1 MVASVFFNNFSSYA
15 EQNLIEDL
23 IIESIRIYGHDLYY
37 LPRTLVN
44 KDDIYGE
51 DPVSE
56 YKNAYLVE
64 MYIKS
69 YDGYEGDGS
78 FLSKFNLEIRD
89 QTTFTLAMRSFND
102 EIGQYESID
111 RPREG
116 DLLYSPM
123 MKRMFAIQY
132 VNNKPVFYQMG
143 ALQMYDMTCEVW
155 EYSNEKFSTGV
166 AVIDEIEA
174 QYSINEQNY
183 AILADRNVT
192 LQDENGYDLV
202 QDQFDYDEQNQDV
215 YADND
220 EFDLES
226 DGLIDW
232 TEKDPFSMGNI

>member
-1 MVASVFFNNFSSYA
+1 MVSSVFFNNFSSYA

-155 EYSNEKFSTGV
+155 EYSNEKFNTGV

>member
-15 EQNLIEDL
+15 EQSLIEDL
-23 IIESIRIYGHDLYY
+23 IVESIRVFGHDLYY

-51 DPVSE
+51 DTVSE

-64 MYIKS
+64 MYIKAF
-69 YDGYEGDGS
+69 DGYEGDGT

-155 EYSNEKFSTGV
+155 EYSNEKFNTGV
-166 AVIDEIEA
+166 AAIDELEA
-174 QYSINEQNY
+174 QYSTNEQSW
-183 AILADRNVT
+183 ALLADRNVT
-192 LQDENGYDLV
+192 LQDENGYDIIL
-202 QDQFDYDEQNQDV
+202 DQFDFDEQNQDV

-220 EFDLES
+220 EIDLES